1 MDGRISRHKRTLKS
15 DREVIIRMWL
25 EGTSARDISIKTGIS
40 ISTIHRW
47 VRRWREEGTV
57 DTRSYYSRQWAAM
70 GGGGGGGA
78 VVACKRSSQLTGRS
92 TTSVNKSVPL
102 SFIPKSVYDK
112 DNSNLRRSSPPDKRG
127 TMSEMDVS
135 KSHMLSFDSS
145 LLAMNAELSQ
155 DNLSMLLYSWII
167 TVMHQVHQSIRSVD
181 DVKEIDLEAIRW
193 LK

>member
-40 ISTIHRW
+40 VSTIHRW

-70 GGGGGGGA
+70 GGGGGGGG
-78 VVACKRSSQLTGRS
+78 VAFKRRTQLTGS
-92 TTSVNKSVPL
+92 TATSVNNKSVPL
-102 SFIPKSVYDK
+102 SFIETPKSVYKGD
-112 DNSNLRRSSPPDKRG
+112 STLRRSSPPDKRG
-127 TMSEMDVS
+127 LMSEMDLS
-135 KSHMLSFDSS
+135 KSLVSFDSS
-145 LLAMNAELSQ
+145 LLAMNAELSR
-155 DNLSMLLYSWII
+155 DNLSMLLYGWII
-167 TVMHQVHQSIRSVD
+167 TVLHEVHQSIRSVGD
-181 DVKEIDLEAIRW
+181 LKEIDLDAIRW